1 MKLVKN
7 NNEEQKTKIVSD
19 KDAEEAFK
27 TILKWIGED
36 PEREGL
42 LETPKRVVKAFKEY
56 FKGYREDP
64 NLVLDKTFGDVEGYD
79 DMVVQKNISVQSHCE
94 HHMAPIIG
102 KAHVAYIPRDR
113 VVGLSKLAR
122 VVEVFSKRLQT
133 QERLTMQIANT
144 LMKSLDAKGVAVTI
158 DSTHQCMTMR
168 GIKKEQASTVT
179 NYYLGQ
185 FKEDLSYQNRYLRF
199 ISTKKI
205 KVSDQFKALI
215 LNQEG
220 EKFTR
225 EVKSIDK
232 SFLKHGDV
240 TIKVDYSDLNFKDG
254 MILKNGGRLV
264 KEFPHIPG
272 IDFSGTVLE
281 SENSKFKSGDEVILT
296 GFRVGEIFYGGYSQI
311 AKVNGD
317 FLVKKPNNLTTKQAM
332 ILGTAGFTS
341 LMAAFAIKA
350 REEILLGEKVKNV
363 LVTGASGGVG
373 SIAVMILNKMGYE
386 VTAVSGK
393 ESKADYLKSLG
404 AKNVINRAEFDKD
417 PKLIDKGLWDGVVD
431 TVGGKILANA
441 IVQTNSNGI
450 IAVCGN
456 ASTNELNTNVIPFM
470 LRGIKLWGMDS
481 ANCSIRRREFIWG
494 EASKLIDFDLLEN
507 SIQTVNLEELIETYP
522 KILKGEISG
531 RVLVDL
537 NK

>member
-1 MKLVKN
+1 M
-7 NNEEQKTKIVSD
+7 
-19 KDAEEAFK
+19 
-27 TILKWIGED
+27 
-36 PEREGL
+36 
-42 LETPKRVVKAFKEY
+42 
-56 FKGYREDP
+56 
-64 NLVLDKTFGDVEGYD
+64 
-79 DMVVQKNISVQSHCE
+79 
-94 HHMAPIIG
+94 
-102 KAHVAYIPRDR
+102 
-113 VVGLSKLAR
+113 
-122 VVEVFSKRLQT
+122 
-133 QERLTMQIANT
+133 
-144 LMKSLDAKGVAVTI
+144 
-158 DSTHQCMTMR
+158 
-168 GIKKEQASTVT
+168 
-179 NYYLGQ
+179 
-185 FKEDLSYQNRYLRF
+185 
-199 ISTKKI
+199 
-205 KVSDQFKALI
+205 SDQFKAII

-220 EKFTR
+220 DKFTR

-296 GFRVGEIFYGGYSQI
+296 GFRVGEIFYGGYSQV

-317 FLVKKPNNLTTKQAM
+317 FLVKKPKDLTTRQAM

-373 SIAVMILNKMGYE
+373 SVAVMILNKMGYD

-393 ESKADYLKSLG
+393 SSKSDYLKSLG
-404 AKNVINRAEFDKD
+404 AKNVINRLEFDKD

-441 IVQTNSNGI
+441 IVQTNPTGI

-507 SIQTVNLEELIETYP
+507 SIQTVGLEELIETFP

-531 RVLVDL
+531 RILVDL